1 MKRLI
6 HELKE
11 AVSGHGHSCICDE
24 CMEEHSH
31 HHHHGFDKVMIARLA
46 VSAVL
51 LITGMILGEGTAA
64 LILYILSVLVA
75 GYDVFLGAVANI
87 FSKKIFGE
95 SLLMSIVAIAA
106 IIIGEASEGA
116 TVMFLY
122 QLGELFQ
129 GYAVAKVRHNI
140 EELMEDRSPEAT
152 EVLADVRANKNQK
165 GHTEEFISK
174 FCRIYTPVVLGLAL
188 LVFLFNLFVAPFASE
203 ATVVDSVYKALVV
216 MVIAC
221 PCAIVIAVPLSYFAG
236 IGGATRLGIL
246 FKNTGAMDAVSRTLA
261 VVFDK
266 AGALE
271 SDTLRVSSVKSDR
284 MDADVFLRIA
294 AHACAYSGG
303 THAESIKAA
312 YEGVIYIELI
322 EAFEE
327 EPDHGL
333 CVRVDGVTIVLGN
346 ADYVAARGI
355 DPGEDLCTEDA
366 AYLGIDGQYTGRI
379 LFSKTVKPDA
389 PGAVTVLRWDA
400 NKEIALL
407 TGDSAAATEKFARQV
422 GIGQYYAEC
431 KSSDK
436 IAVVREMQSR
446 CRKGTLLFVG
456 DPVEDEE
463 CLKEADI
470 GVALRGAD
478 SDAALQ
484 AADVVIMDNSP
495 SKVVTAIEAAKHT
508 RSIVWQ
514 NIGFA
519 LGFKALI
526 LVLDIFGA
534 CPLWL
539 AVFADVGVTFL
550 AVLNSLRAF
559 RIKQPI
565 LPNNEE

>member
-6 HELKE
+6 HEIKE
-11 AVSGHGHSCICDE
+11 ALGGHGHSCVCDE

-31 HHHHGFDKVMIARLA
+31 HHHHGFDKVMLGRLCA
-46 VSAVL
+46 AAVL
-51 LITGMILGEGTAA
+51 LILGMILGEGRAA
-64 LILYILSVLVA
+64 LSLIAYILCVLAA
-75 GYDVFLGAVANI
+75 GYDVFIAAVANI
-87 FSKKIFGE
+87 FNKKIFGE

-106 IIIGEASEGA
+106 IVIGEAKEGA
-116 TVMFLY
+116 MVMFLY

-140 EELMEDRSPEAT
+140 EDLMENRSPEAT
-152 EVLADVRANKNQK
+152 EVLANVRSNKSDK

-174 FCRIYTPVVLGLAL
+174 FCRIYTPVVLGIAVA
-188 LVFLFNLFVAPFASE
+188 VFLFNVIASLGSVYE
-203 ATVVDSVYKALVV
+203 SVYKALVV

-246 FKNTGAMDAVSRTLA
+246 FKNTGAMDAVSRTQS
-261 VVFDK
+261 VIFDK

-271 SDTLRVSSVKSDR
+271 SEKLRVSAVKSEK

-303 THAESIKAA
+303 HHAESIKAA
-312 YEGVIYIELI
+312 YDGVIYIELI
-322 EAFEE
+322 ESFDE
-327 EPDHGL
+327 EPGRGL
-333 CVRVDGVTIVLGN
+333 CVCVDGVRIILGT
-346 ADYVAARGI
+346 ADYVSAHGI
-355 DPGEDLCTEDA
+355 SPGSDMVAEDS

-379 LFSKTVKPDA
+379 LFEKTLKPDA
-389 PGAVTVLRWDA
+389 QDAVTVLSWDSRR
-400 NKEIALL
+400 ELTLL
-407 TGDSAAATEKFARQV
+407 TDDNDAATEKFARQV
-422 GIGQYYAEC
+422 GVGRYYADC
-431 KSSDK
+431 KSADK

-446 CRKGTLLFVG
+446 RKGTLLFVG
-456 DPVEDEE
+456 DPVADEQ

-470 GVALRGAD
+470 GIALRGAD

-495 SKVVTAIEAAKHT
+495 SKVVTAIEAARHT
-508 RSIVWQ
+508 RNIVWQ

-526 LVLDIFGA
+526 LILDIFGI

-539 AVFADVGVTFL
+539 AVFADSGVTLL
-550 AVLNSLRAF
+550 AVLNALRAF
-559 RIKQPI
+559 RIKAAVQATK
-565 LPNNEE
+565 

>member
-6 HELKE
+6 HEIKE
-11 AVSGHGHSCICDE
+11 AVSGHGHSCVCDD

-31 HHHHGFDKVMIARLA
+31 HHHYGFDKVMVWRLA
-46 VSAVL
+46 AAAVL
-51 LITGMILGEGTAA
+51 LVAGMLLGEGTPA
-64 LILYILSVLVA
+64 LIVYILSVLVA
-75 GYDVFLGAVANI
+75 GYDVFLGAVSNI
-87 FSKKIFGE
+87 FNKKIFGE

-106 IIIGEASEGA
+106 IVIGEASEGA

-122 QLGELFQ
+122 RLGELFQ

-140 EELMEDRSPEAT
+140 EELMENRSPEAT
-152 EVLADVRANKNQK
+152 EVLADVRSNKSDK

-188 LVFLFNLFVAPFASE
+188 AFAVITPLATGVSISE
-203 ATVVDSVYKALVV
+203 GIYKALVV

-246 FKNTGAMDAVSRTLA
+246 FKNTGAMDAVSRTQS
-261 VVFDK
+261 VIFDK

-271 SDTLRVSSVKSDR
+271 SESLRVSAVKSEK

-303 THAESIKAA
+303 AHAESVKAA

-322 EAFEE
+322 ESFEE

-333 CVRVDGVTIVLGN
+333 CVSVDGVQIILGT
-346 ADYVAARGI
+346 ADYVSARGI
-355 DPGEDLCTEDA
+355 DPGDDLCLEDA

-379 LFSKTVKPDA
+379 LFGKTLKPDA
-389 PGAVTVLRWDA
+389 QDAVTVLSWDSS
-400 NKEIALL
+400 KELALL
-407 TGDSAAATEKFARQV
+407 TSDNDATTEKFARQV
-422 GIGQYYAEC
+422 GVGRYYADC
-431 KSSDK
+431 KSADK

-446 CRKGTLLFVG
+446 RKGTLLFVG
-456 DPVEDEE
+456 DPVTDEE
-463 CLKEADI
+463 CLREADI
-470 GVALRGAD
+470 GIALRGAD

-484 AADVVIMDNSP
+484 AADVVIMDNCP

-508 RSIVWQ
+508 RNIVWQ

-526 LVLDIFGA
+526 LVLDIFSM

-559 RIKQPI
+559 HIKEAI
-565 LPNNEE
+565 RCHK

>member
-6 HELKE
+6 HEIKE
-11 AVSGHGHSCICDE
+11 ALDGHGHSCVCDD

-31 HHHHGFDKVMIARLA
+31 HHHHGFDRVMVWRLA
-46 VSAVL
+46 AAAAMLVL
-51 LITGMILGEGTAA
+51 GMILGEGRGALA
-64 LILYILSVLVA
+64 LIAYILCVLFA
-75 GYDVFLGAVANI
+75 GYDVFIAAVANI
-87 FSKKIFGE
+87 FNKKIFGE

-106 IIIGEASEGA
+106 IIIGEAKEGA
-116 TVMFLY
+116 MVMFLY

-140 EELMEDRSPEAT
+140 EDLMENRSPEAT
-152 EVLADVRANKNQK
+152 EVLSDVRANKSDK

-188 LVFLFNLFVAPFASE
+188 AFAVITPL
-203 ATVVDSVYKALVV
+203 ATGVSFSDGIYKALVV

-246 FKNTGAMDAVSRTLA
+246 FKNTGAMDAVSRTQS
-261 VVFDK
+261 VIFDK

-271 SDTLRVSSVKSDR
+271 SESLRVSAVKSEK

-303 THAESIKAA
+303 LHAESIKAA
-312 YEGVIYIELI
+312 YDGVIYIELI
-322 EAFEE
+322 ESFEE
-327 EPDHGL
+327 EPGQGL
-333 CVRVDGVTIVLGN
+333 HVRVDGVKIVLGTV
-346 ADYVAARGI
+346 DYVSAHGI
-355 DPGEDLCTEDA
+355 HPGEDAVTEDS

-379 LFSKTVKPDA
+379 LFEKTLKPDA
-389 PGAVTVLRWDA
+389 QDAVTVLSWDSS
-400 NKEIALL
+400 KELTLL
-407 TGDSAAATEKFARQV
+407 TGDNDAATEKFARQV
-422 GIGQYYAEC
+422 GVGRYYADC
-431 KSSDK
+431 KSADK
-436 IAVVREMQSR
+436 IAVVREMQSHH
-446 CRKGTLLFVG
+446 KGTLLFVG
-456 DPVEDEE
+456 DPVADAE
-463 CLKEADI
+463 CLQEADI
-470 GVALRGAD
+470 GIALRGAD

-495 SKVVTAIEAAKHT
+495 SKVVTAIEAARHT
-508 RSIVWQ
+508 RNIVWQ

-526 LVLDIFGA
+526 LILDIFGA

-539 AVFADVGVTFL
+539 AVFADVGVTLL

-559 RIKQPI
+559 HIKAAI
-565 LPNNEE
+565 RSHK